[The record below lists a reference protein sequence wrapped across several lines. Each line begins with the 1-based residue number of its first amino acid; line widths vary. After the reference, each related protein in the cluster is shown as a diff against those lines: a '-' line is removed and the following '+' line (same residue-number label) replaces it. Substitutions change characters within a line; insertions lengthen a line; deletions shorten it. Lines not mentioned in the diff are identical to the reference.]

1 MSQLASGTAA
11 GEYQSTIASARYFG
25 LRRRKPNRKTL
36 QGDPDDGAP
45 QADSTPDIPAPFK
58 RDQFLIWFIHGP
70 AEKDTSVRCRF
81 GKAYWN
87 PAKSWEPTLQ

>member
-11 GEYQSTIASARYFG
+11 CEYQSTIASARYFG
-25 LRRRKPNRKTL
+25 FLRRKPNRKTL

-70 AEKDTSVRCRF
+70 AEKDTLRPLSFRQSVL
-81 GKAYWN
+81 
-87 PAKSWEPTLQ
+87 KSVITPTD